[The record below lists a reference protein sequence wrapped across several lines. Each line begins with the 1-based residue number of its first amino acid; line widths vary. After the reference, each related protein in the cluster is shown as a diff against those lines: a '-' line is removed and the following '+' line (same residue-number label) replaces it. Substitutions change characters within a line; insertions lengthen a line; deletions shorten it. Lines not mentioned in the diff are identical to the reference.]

1 MINDVY
7 AAINLKAFTNKITL
21 DAREEFLFVVTEDA
35 CNKQAVPAGDDD
47 DDNNLEEKVDGVTEE
62 VAAIKLTMLEI
73 KESFAEMNSKLDKA
87 LGGAKK

>member
-35 CNKQAVPAGDDD
+35 CNKKAVPIIDKGDED
-47 DDNNLEEKVDGVTEE
+47 
-62 VAAIKLTMLEI
+62 TMEDQI
-73 KESFAEMNSKLDKA
+73 DTIT
-87 LGGAKK
+87 